1 MSKSLDELLGY
12 LTLSKVDENIFQG
25 NTPEESRQRVFGG
38 LVASQ
43 ALLSAG
49 KTVDPARRV
58 HSLHAY
64 FLVGGEPG
72 EKITYVVEKVRDGG
86 SFSTRRVLAQQNG
99 VTIFA
104 MTASFQKK
112 EEGFNHTTPFPENI
126 PSPEDLPTWDERLA
140 PIIGVVDEETAK
152 WLVWDRP
159 IDTRAVKAPAW
170 VAHTKQEPSQD
181 VWFKADGV
189 LSDDPLIHTCVL
201 TYASDLTLLDTA
213 MLPYGEDLYRG
224 KFMMASLDHAIWFHE
239 EFRADEWL
247 LYHEHSP
254 HASGGRALAYGE
266 IFTHDQ
272 KHVATVMQEGL
283 ARFFKERKSN

>member
-1 MSKSLDELLGY
+1 MSNALDELLQY
-12 LTLSKVDENIFQG
+12 LTLTTVDENIFQG
-25 NTPEESRQRVFGG
+25 NTPDESRQRVFGG

-49 KTVDPARRV
+49 KTVDSSRQV

-72 EKITYVVEKVRDGG
+72 EKITYIVEKVRDGG

-99 VTIFA
+99 VTIFE
-104 MTASFQKK
+104 MTASFQRT
-112 EEGFNHTTPFPENI
+112 EEGFKHSTPFPGNI
-126 PSPEDLPTWDERLA
+126 ADPQTLPTWQQRLA
-140 PIIGVVDEETAK
+140 PIMDIIDEETAK

-159 IDTRAVKAPAW
+159 IDTRSVTAPAW
-170 VAHTKQEPSQD
+170 VANNKQEPAQD
-181 VWFKADGV
+181 VWFKADGA
-189 LSDDPLIHTCVL
+189 LGDDLLLHRCIM

-239 EFRADEWL
+239 PFRADEWM

-266 IFTHDQ
+266 VFTHD
-272 KHVATVMQEGL
+272 KRHVATVMQEGL
-283 ARFFKERKSN
+283 VRFFKKRP